1 MKNYMNSEGLKIKRK
16 KLSDNKKQREKIIKP
31 HKDSKNSKP
40 TFGKALARAAMKK
53 FLMLD
58 IEDWK

>member
-1 MKNYMNSEGLKIKRK
+1 MKDYMNSEGLKIKRK

-53 FLMLD
+53 FLTFNLQTF
-58 IEDWK
+58 

>member
-1 MKNYMNSEGLKIKRK
+1 MKDYMNSEGLKIKRK

-31 HKDSKNSKP
+31 HKDIKKIKH
-40 TFGKALARAAMKK
+40 TFGKSLARAAMKK
-53 FLMLD
+53 FLQLD